1 MTDQP
6 VYLIANLVVKDPA
19 EYRLYEKGF
28 FPLLKRHGGEFVTYD
43 DAPLTFEG
51 IAPRPG
57 RVIILRFPS
66 EGDAKAWYADADYQ
80 ELSKHRRAA
89 TQLEFLTL
97 VRSVPPRQAS

>member
-51 IAPRPG
+51 ESPRPG
-57 RVIILRFPS
+57 RVIIFRFPS
-66 EGDAKAWYADADYQ
+66 EADAKRWYADADYQ

-89 TQLEFLTL
+89 TQLEFLTM
-97 VRSVPPRQAS
+97 VRSIPPRPVS